1 MKTVAFIRTT
11 NIYDDSRATKEI
23 DALLDGGYKVVI
35 LGWDRNGE
43 AEEKTKSIF
52 ANQNVECRFF
62 HCLLPT
68 GIGMRNIDKL
78 LKWVSWTKKGLRN
91 IEDLSAVHACNL
103 DGGFGASHFCK
114 RIWLCGSSSGLC
126 CP

>member
-1 MKTVAFIRTT
+1 MKTVAFVRTT

-78 LKWVSWTKKGLRN
+78 LKWVSWTKKELRKIYKEYISVYN
-91 IEDLSAVHACNL
+91 APSVMGVKKKMALLLWKYIQY
-103 DGGFGASHFCK
+103 
-114 RIWLCGSSSGLC
+114 
-126 CP
+126 